1 MSKVFGKLFSPGKL
15 EKDLAELERKAA
27 QEPNN
32 YYILVKIG
40 DLLEKMGRRQEAL
53 KAYRQAS
60 EKYTQKGFLVQAI
73 AVNKLILRLDP
84 TQEEIHDHLA
94 QLYVQRDRLAAELEG
109 KDRGLISDHKIGQIN
124 WPFIP
129 LFADLNREELTR
141 VMNKLEI
148 KQFPAG
154 SIICREGEIGEAIF
168 IISHGQVEVFRVN
181 NQGNKIHLALLQDG
195 DFFGEFAFFT
205 NSRRRASVVAKV
217 DTELLEISKEAMEE
231 VIKEFPAVAQVLLKF
246 YKERILDTLLATSTL
261 FRSLSPEE
269 RKQLLPKFILEEYTP
284 GAVILKEG
292 TPGDSLFI
300 IKKGEVE
307 VYTRNAKGELVS
319 LAKLKEGDFFGEI
332 SLLTG
337 RPRNASVRAIQA
349 TELLRLAREDFLKVV
364 HTHPQIKEFLKE
376 TLLLRLEDK
385 LRAQGVFQESP
396 QKEGLI

>member
-15 EKDLAELERKAA
+15 EKDLAELQRKAA

-32 YYILVKIG
+32 YYLLVKIG

-60 EKYTQKGFLVQAI
+60 AKYTQKGFLVQAI

-84 TQEEIHDHLA
+84 TQQEIHDHLA
-94 QLYVQRDRLAAELEG
+94 QLYVQRDRLAAELEARD
-109 KDRGLISDHKIGQIN
+109 KGLSSDYKIGKIH

-129 LFADLNREELTR
+129 LFADLSKEELTR
-141 VMNKLEI
+141 VMDKIEI

-154 SIICREGEIGEAIF
+154 ATICRQGEVGEAIF

-181 NQGNKIHLALLQDG
+181 NQGNKIHLAFLQEG

-217 DTELLEISKEAMEE
+217 DTEILEISKEAMEE
-231 VIKEFPAVAQVLLKF
+231 VVKEFPPVAQVLLKF

-261 FRSLSPEE
+261 FRSLSKEE
-269 RKQLLPKFILEEYTP
+269 RKQLLPKFTLEEYPP
-284 GAVILKEG
+284 GAIVLEEG
-292 TPGDSLFI
+292 TTGDSLFI

-307 VYTRNAKGELVS
+307 VYTRNPQGGLVG

-332 SLLTG
+332 ALLTG
-337 RPRNASVRAIQA
+337 RPRNASVRVLQP
-349 TELLRLAREDFLKVV
+349 TELLRLAKEDFIKIVE
-364 HTHPQIKEFLKE
+364 THSQIREFLRE

-396 QKEGLI
+396 RKEGLI